1 MKQEKV
7 TKDTLK
13 KKRQD
18 DKEMLFF
25 FFCFILYIRLW
36 ITWMKQHD

>member
-1 MKQEKV
+1 MMKQEKV

-18 DKEMLFF
+18 DKEMLFSF
-25 FFCFILYIRLW
+25 VLFCI
-36 ITWMKQHD
+36 